1 MRQITGSSYHR
12 VNNTYLF
19 LQIELTDVHVRT
31 VLVIRRRANGRGK
44 GELILDIV
52 RPATGRLPMGPKTAR
67 ADVLLVAALAGV
79 RPFVGVQPLVQLEVN
94 ELGEFRGAQV
104 AGVGLLAGMQ
114 SQMSLEVGGRAEPL
128 LADLALVRFLAC
140 VRVSYTYISSSF
152 ETKRSLLCSPYT
164 TYLYGRGDAS
174 AGGQAA

>member
-1 MRQITGSSYHR
+1 
-12 VNNTYLF
+12 
-19 LQIELTDVHVRT
+19 
-31 VLVIRRRANGRGK
+31 
-44 GELILDIV
+44 
-52 RPATGRLPMGPKTAR
+52 MGPKTAR

-140 VRVSYTYISSSF
+140 ARVSYIYIYILELRN
-152 ETKRSLLCSPYT
+152 ETFVTLLSLY
-164 TYLYGRGDAS
+164 YLPVWTR
-174 AGGQAA
+174 